1 MTVRDVLGNSEIPRR
16 DAEFLLLHCVGQA
29 DRGWLI
35 AHNLD
40 EVPIQALD
48 DFKAA
53 CQQRARGLPLAYIV
67 GRREFW
73 SLSLAVTPDV
83 LIPRPETELLVE
95 WVLEHIGPEDGK
107 SMLDLGTGSGAIAL
121 ACKHDAP
128 SLTVT
133 ACDISAR
140 ALAVANKNA
149 LDLSLSIEFLQSD
162 WFSAMGDRRWSLI
175 VANPPYVA
183 HVDPHLSQGDLRFEP
198 QGALTDGSDGLG
210 AIRRIIEESPEYLE
224 RGGWL
229 FIEHGYDQAKAV
241 NTLFKARGFADVSLR
256 RDLAGRPRA
265 SGGCW
270 Q

>member
-1 MTVRDVLGNSEIPRR
+1 
-16 DAEFLLLHCVGQA
+16 
-29 DRGWLI
+29 
-35 AHNLD
+35 
-40 EVPIQALD
+40 
-48 DFKAA
+48 
-53 CQQRARGLPLAYIV
+53 
-67 GRREFW
+67 
-73 SLSLAVTPDV
+73 
-83 LIPRPETELLVE
+83 
-95 WVLEHIGPEDGK
+95 
-107 SMLDLGTGSGAIAL
+107 
-121 ACKHDAP
+121 
-128 SLTVT
+128 
-133 ACDISAR
+133 
-140 ALAVANKNA
+140 
-149 LDLSLSIEFLQSD
+149 
-162 WFSAMGDRRWSLI
+162 MGDRRWSVI

-241 NTLFKARGFADVSLR
+241 NTLFKARGFADISLR